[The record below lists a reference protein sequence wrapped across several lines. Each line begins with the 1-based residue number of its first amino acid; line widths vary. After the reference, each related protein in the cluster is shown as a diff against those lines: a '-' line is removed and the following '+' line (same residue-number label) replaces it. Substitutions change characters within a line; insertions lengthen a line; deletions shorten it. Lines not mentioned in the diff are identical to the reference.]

1 MRVCTRRYK
10 TMAMRKRILLLV
22 FLLVLALGV
31 CVHSAAAEEAH
42 VLEDKRLYEDHP
54 LYINLNLGS
63 ESADDDNFV
72 VMQSG
77 AAILYADSG
86 MSMKV
91 ADDKTTFT
99 LYNPSGEAMR
109 IAPGTPVAY
118 IDAKKQEAFF
128 FLPNQVTSQ
137 SDRVVFT
144 CNPQEVE
151 PDQLFYKVGIK
162 TDKTVS
168 FSEDIKVQNPIG
180 TVKFSGKLSGEFH
193 IKVSCGLTSLNL
205 EAWVDYNLTDAVL
218 ELDENF
224 SQEIPIAKLP
234 IAGVPGVGLE
244 IGVGLGLFAEGDTTI
259 DFALT
264 GGRAGFKAEGSLFK
278 KPNFESLAKQ
288 ATVDIKQIIADGA
301 VEMDL
306 TFGPSID
313 LLSVFG
319 AGCDAAEGI
328 SIAAE
333 LKGDEGGHGEE
344 SSEEGVLP
352 INPNRWHVCKELSC
366 LQGEI
371 DVLAKLEA
379 WVQACG
385 HVWSV
390 SYELFNQKI
399 SDFHYSFTFNEF
411 ELKPCGHYLNL
422 VDVLVKDTEHNP
434 MENVT
439 VTYKD
444 VPLYADRKGTNY
456 IRGTTDEDGYVHLYM
471 PEGDVKITATSW
483 QKDPDDPSG
492 EAYVKKTMDY
502 EVAANGQS
510 QEAVLELP
518 LYRYMELVYFEEN
531 ANGETVENMPNPFWV
546 EENHTGTIP
555 NEVPRRDGYIFA
567 GWSENKDSTTAR
579 YIPGAEI
586 KVGESN
592 IALYAVWTN
601 DQPKVD
607 FRTLTYIADN
617 DGDGADVV
625 LADNPQIYF
634 KNDDGTILINPTRQD
649 YVFTGWTC
657 EAIGLTE
664 PQLNITVQWNGMD
677 GDESDFV
684 NRTYVA
690 HWEHVKYN
698 VIWRNWDGSSLD
710 VSRDVEFETMPGYTG
725 PVPVRPSD
733 ENSFYV
739 FTGWTPEI
747 AKVTADTEY
756 TAVFT
761 AYPLLNVSSPED
773 QALRPDETA
782 TFAVDITGGE
792 PKVTCQWY
800 VIPAGQSGEPSD
812 GVGTAIS
819 GATSDTLTFAAEESM
834 SGNRYYCIVQDG
846 VGQKVV
852 SEAAT
857 LMVTRTPL
865 VLVKAPQNVTCSPA
879 EEAVF
884 TVEVSGGEQPL
895 GFQWYVIPV
904 QREQAGLFATA
915 YADADT
921 AIAGANADTLRVTAA
936 IEDDGNRYYCVVWDR
951 VGQKITT
958 EPALLSVLQPMELPQ
973 TGDDTSLWLLLA
985 AAAASGAV
993 LIVLWRR
1000 RR

>member
-1 MRVCTRRYK
+1 MMIKRK
-10 TMAMRKRILLLV
+10 TILLLV
-22 FLLVLALGV
+22 FLFVLTLGV
-31 CVHSAAAEEAH
+31 CTHSAAAEEAPMI
-42 VLEDKRLYEDHP
+42 EDKHLYEDHP
-54 LYINLNLGS
+54 LYIDLDLGS
-63 ESADDDNFV
+63 ESTDDDNFV

-86 MSMKV
+86 MSMSV
-91 ADDKTTFT
+91 AEDKTTFT
-99 LYNPSGEAMR
+99 LYNPSDEAMR

-118 IDAKKQEAFF
+118 IDKGNQEAFF
-128 FLPNQVTSQ
+128 FLPTQVTGQ

-151 PDQLFYKVGIK
+151 PDQLFYKVGLK
-162 TDKTVS
+162 ADKTVP
-168 FSEDIKVQNPIG
+168 FSTDIVFQNPIG

-193 IKVSCGLTSLNL
+193 INVTCGLTSLSL

-218 ELDENF
+218 EFDENF
-224 SQEIPIAKLP
+224 AQDTPIATIP

-244 IGVGLGLFAEGDTTI
+244 IGVGLGLFAEGDTKV

-264 GGRAGFKAEGSLFK
+264 GGKAGFKAEGSLFQ
-278 KPNFESLAKQ
+278 KPDFQSLAKQ

-301 VEMDL
+301 AEVDL
-306 TFGPSID
+306 TLGPSID

-333 LKGDEGGHGEE
+333 LKGDEGGRGEE
-344 SSEEGVLP
+344 SSGEGVLP
-352 INPNRWHVCKELSC
+352 INSNRWHVCKELSC

-371 DVLAKLEA
+371 DVLAKQEVWA
-379 WVQACG
+379 QACG
-385 HVWSV
+385 RVWSESDV
-390 SYELFNQKI
+390 LFNQKI

-411 ELKPCGHYLNL
+411 ELKPCEHYLNL
-422 VDVLVKDTEHNP
+422 VDVLVEDTEHNP

-439 VTYKD
+439 VTYTN
-444 VPLYADRKGTNY
+444 VPPYAGRKGTNY

-471 PEGDVKITATSW
+471 PEGDVEITATLW
-483 QKDPDDPSG
+483 QKDPDAPSG

-502 EVAANGQS
+502 QVAANGQS

-518 LYRYMELVYFEEN
+518 LYHDMELVCFEEN
-531 ANGETVENMPNPFWV
+531 ANGEKVENMPDAFWV
-546 EENHTGTIP
+546 GANHTGTIP
-555 NEVPRRDGYIFA
+555 NEVPRRNGYMFA
-567 GWSENKDSTTAR
+567 GWSEDKDNVVAE

-592 IALYAVWTN
+592 IALYAIWTK
-601 DQPKVD
+601 DQPKVE
-607 FRTLTYIADN
+607 FRTLTYVADN

-625 LADNPQIYF
+625 LADNPQIYYTDNVIRLRAPWR
-634 KNDDGTILINPTRQD
+634 KD
-649 YVFTGWTC
+649 YIFVGWTC
-657 EAIGLTE
+657 KEEVVGLTKPE
-664 PQLNITVQWNGMD
+664 LDVTVQWNKIHGT
-677 GDESDFV
+677 ETDFV

-690 HWEHVKYN
+690 HWERVKYN

-710 VSRDVEFETMPGYTG
+710 VNRNLEFETMPGYTG

-733 ENSFYV
+733 ENSLYV
-739 FTGWTPEI
+739 FAGWTPEI

-761 AYPLLNVSSPED
+761 AYPRLKVSAPED

-782 TFAVDITGGE
+782 TFAVDVTGGE
-792 PKVTCQWY
+792 PKVSCQWY

-834 SGNRYYCIVQDG
+834 SGNRYYCVVQDG

-857 LMVTRTPL
+857 LTVTRTPL
-865 VLVKAPQNVTCSPA
+865 VLVKAPQDVTCSPA

-895 GFQWYVIPV
+895 GFQWYVIPA

-921 AIAGANADTLRVTAA
+921 AIAGANTDTLRVTAA